1 MEKAN
6 FRKYIQI
13 RKTLGL
19 KSNEFFQELRTA
31 KRSKAP
37 SLSTDKRCYA
47 RLSRSKNNLGDSGAP
62 IT

>member
-6 FRKYIQI
+6 FRFYIQI

-19 KSNEFFQELRTA
+19 KSNEIFQELRTA

-37 SLSTDKRCYA
+37 
-47 RLSRSKNNLGDSGAP
+47 
-62 IT
+62 